1 MCGTSNF
8 SVDIKIVCVKCLI
21 SQSNIRS
28 ISLKSQVP
36 LLPSLYCPWN
46 DSTNVCSGY
55 HSRNP
60 QHVTH
65 FLNSV
70 VGYIVTLI
78 VRSILKLE
86 SVKQREGYKIKI
98 LEWERSRNPMKA
110 LTIDAVV
117 SHLLLKWTKHLWNGF
132 HSQTTWLKSLLWSF
146 IHTLVIKMR
155 KMG

>member
-1 MCGTSNF
+1 MWGTSNF

-21 SQSNIRS
+21 SQSKIR
-28 ISLKSQVP
+28 SLKSQVP

-60 QHVTH
+60 QHETH

-78 VRSILKLE
+78 VRSILNLE
-86 SVKQREGYKIKI
+86 SVKQCEGYKIKI

-117 SHLLLKWTKHLWNGF
+117 SHLLLEWTKHLWNGF
-132 HSQTTWLKSLLWSF
+132 HSQTTGLKLLLWSF
-146 IHTLVIKMR
+146 IHT
-155 KMG
+155 